1 MLLREKNFKAGR
13 LLPAR
18 VVNVIRRKNGLISR
32 FDLKTSE
39 HKTIIQRDVR
49 ECYLTEFDFLRLK
62 QEAKKCLLKNSSE
75 VREEKSPIEVPIS
88 QVLQTVLL
96 GPEKIQCPPSA
107 RSEKIH
113 PMLQF

>member
-18 VVNVIRRKNGLISR
+18 VINVIRRKNGSISR

-39 HKTIIQRDVR
+39 HKTIIQRDIR

-62 QEAKKCLLKNSSE
+62 QEAQKCLLKDKSE
-75 VREEKSPIEVPIS
+75 VRKEKTPLEVPIS

-96 GPEKIQCPPSA
+96 GSEKIQCPPSA
-107 RSEKIH
+107 RSERIY

>member
-1 MLLREKNFKAGR
+1 M
-13 LLPAR
+13 
-18 VVNVIRRKNGLISR
+18 VISR
-32 FDLKTSE
+32 GLKDATNKLWLKFE
-39 HKTIIQRDVR
+39 
-49 ECYLTEFDFLRLK
+49 ELK
-62 QEAKKCLLKNSSE
+62 QEAEKCLLIDKSE

-107 RSEKIH
+107 RSERIH